1 MEEIAEIEQEKHEGK
16 QGVTGEWVM
25 LCVGEEGKAEGQ
37 AGGKSERETGGGE
50 ESDGGGQGGG
60 GSEKERERE

>member
-1 MEEIAEIEQEKHEGK
+1 VEEIAEIEQEKHEGK

-37 AGGKSERETGGGE
+37 AGGKSERETGGGGRE
-50 ESDGGGQGGG
+50 RWRGARGGG
-60 GSEKERERE
+60 E